1 MKRSYRLLALWIL
14 IAIGVP
20 ALISFILYKSLSV
33 EHGVRVHT
41 GGRIWIEPDFDHAL
55 KRVWEEKIEDPIDV
69 EAFVWI
75 APFEKRFLIYKGP
88 PRIIYLE
95 GSRSKDLSKRQWCMT
110 AESLSPG
117 LYNVLIRLKKIPPES
132 ALPEF
137 FWAPSYVASE
147 NINTLRLFVNF
158 QRNTVLL
165 GLWVAGILAIL
176 ARLNLVLAF
185 LIPLTILIWRRM
197 DPEIRKPGLVLSF
210 LLLTMLF
217 LRFYGF
223 SYQLEEGIHP
233 DERAVENVASHFRT
247 GGLKPQN
254 YFYTP
259 GFHYMTAG
267 VENVAAWVLGRNLP
281 DHTGPRFLSAFFSWL
296 SCLLVFSI
304 GNKLFSRMFGV
315 IACVLFGFAFLPV
328 QLAHFGI
335 IEPTMVFFFLLG
347 FRAILNLNKESE
359 AKDYLK
365 AGLAAGLAVGIKQ
378 TAALI
383 CVPFIFMHL
392 FANRMQ
398 SLRWR
403 ATKKILWWALGALV
417 TYLLLSPYTLLE
429 FPTFLHDQLFQLRFL
444 SGETH
449 TTLYFVEDPSG
460 TLKILEY
467 LGEGLGYPMLI
478 AAAFGCILIWKRS
491 LFAFIT
497 VVPLTLI
504 FFYIST
510 LVRAAPYHY
519 PLLLYPYLALL
530 AAVAVYE
537 IANKVQ
543 FAEAFATILVVFLLV
558 SPFLRIIK
566 IERILS
572 GVDTRRQASE
582 WCYRHLPLGARI
594 DYELFG
600 PRLLIPVFRSLIIPL
615 WTRGTLDQYMKI
627 RLPEYVI
634 VDSTTSNIFLKK
646 SREAFPETHEWF
658 STLRH
663 EGKMVKEFSGVSFGQ
678 YNPHIIIYKISKEN
692 VETPLK

>member
-33 EHGVRVHT
+33 EHGVRIHT
-41 GGRIWIEPDFDHAL
+41 GERIWIEPDFDHAL
-55 KRVWEEKIEDPIDV
+55 KRIWEEKIEDPIDV

-88 PRIIYLE
+88 PRIIFLE
-95 GSRSKDLSKRQWCMT
+95 GSPSKDLSKRQWCMT
-110 AESLSPG
+110 KEPLSPG
-117 LYNVLIRLKKIPPES
+117 LHSVLIRLKKIPPES
-132 ALPEF
+132 ARPEF
-137 FWAPSYVASE
+137 FWAPSYVVSE

-158 QRNTVLL
+158 QGNTVLL
-165 GLWVAGILAIL
+165 GLWVAELLAIL

-185 LIPLTILIWRRM
+185 LISLTILIWRRI
-197 DPEIRKPGLVLSF
+197 DPEIRKPGLALSF

-233 DERAVENVASHFRT
+233 DERAVENVALHFRA
-247 GGLKPQN
+247 GDLEPQN

-267 VENVAAWVLGRNLP
+267 VENLAAWVLGRNLP
-281 DHTGPRFLSAFFSWL
+281 DHAIPRFFSAFFSWL

-304 GNKLFSRMFGV
+304 GNKLISRMFGV

-383 CVPFIFMHL
+383 CVPFLFMYL
-392 FANRMQ
+392 FINGAQ
-398 SLRWR
+398 SFQWGAIKR
-403 ATKKILWWALGALV
+403 ILGWALGALV
-417 TYLLLSPYTLLE
+417 TYLLLSPYTLLN
-429 FPTFLHDQLFQLRFL
+429 FPAFLHDQLFQLRFL
-444 SGETH
+444 SGGTH

-460 TLKILEY
+460 PSKILEY
-467 LGEGLGYPMLI
+467 LDEGLGYPMLI
-478 AAAFGCILIWKRS
+478 AAAIGCILIWKHSRV
-491 LFAFIT
+491 AFIT
-497 VVPLTLI
+497 MVPITLL
-504 FFYIST
+504 FFYISI

-519 PLLLYPYLALL
+519 PLLVYPFLALF
-530 AAVAVYE
+530 AAVAVWE
-537 IANKVQ
+537 IANEFL
-543 FAEAFATILVVFLLV
+543 FARHW
-558 SPFLRIIK
+558 LR
-566 IERILS
+566 
-572 GVDTRRQASE
+572 
-582 WCYRHLPLGARI
+582 
-594 DYELFG
+594 F
-600 PRLLIPVFRSLIIPL
+600 
-615 WTRGTLDQYMKI
+615 
-627 RLPEYVI
+627 
-634 VDSTTSNIFLKK
+634 
-646 SREAFPETHEWF
+646 
-658 STLRH
+658 
-663 EGKMVKEFSGVSFGQ
+663 
-678 YNPHIIIYKISKEN
+678 
-692 VETPLK
+692 